1 MWRTLSLLFILP
13 VLLLSCNGGNYVP
26 CDTDTYHFAD
36 TSQFVSFDMNI
47 ELPADSD
54 GIYADI
60 RSSIIEKLIE
70 QMASLGSYE
79 EPHVIRPY
87 DGDPDDILALLS
99 HYGSH
104 EFNFLEELAIDDDE
118 ERSKYSD
125 FHPAWDCSFSVSLI
139 SESRSYVVFDSR
151 SYLYMG
157 GAHGGVTGA
166 GQLTY
171 SKTDGRLIESF
182 LLPGCVEPLQPAL
195 KDGLL
200 SYFADDGYETADDM
214 MGFLFLGE
222 DSIITLPAWAPYPT
236 PEGLVFTYQQYEIA
250 PYAAGMPA
258 FTISYAKLKKYMTDE
273 ARRLCR

>member
-13 VLLLSCNGGNYVP
+13 VLLLSCNGGSYVP
-26 CDTDTYHFAD
+26 CNTDTYHFAD

-60 RSSIIEKLIE
+60 RSSIIEKLIG

-87 DGDPDDILALLS
+87 DGNPDDILALLS

-171 SKTDGRLIESF
+171 SKTDGRLVESF
-182 LLPGCVEPLQPAL
+182 LLPDCVEPLQPAL
-195 KDGLL
+195 KEGLL

-214 MGFLFLGE
+214 MEFLFLGE

-236 PEGLVFTYQQYEIA
+236 SEGLVFTYQQYEIA
-250 PYAAGMPA
+250 PYAAGMPS
-258 FTISYAKLKKYMTDE
+258 FTVPYAKLKKYMTDE